1 MRYTLISDRMD
12 KTWFVKRTNPE
23 FIDYLS
29 RSSSISPITA
39 QVLIN
44 RGINTPEQV
53 SNFFNTGTDK
63 LSDPLELPGME
74 KALYR
79 IRKAVKAGE
88 SVLVHGDYDADGI
101 TATAIV
107 LSTLKKL
114 GIECDY
120 FIPNRVNHG
129 YGFNRTAVDIAKK
142 SGAGLIITVDCGI
155 NSFEEVKEADSAGI
169 DVIITDHHEPYI
181 DINGSFSLPEAYSV
195 VNPKLMSDGTKI
207 PLCGAGIAL
216 KMSQGLL
223 GLDESLELFDLAA
236 IGTVADMV
244 PLVGDNRIIIR
255 KGLELINNNARYSI
269 EALRDVASLRDRNI
283 STGLLSYTL
292 IPRINAAGRISEAS
306 EVVQFFTSDNR
317 DEVSRKAQALN
328 NNNARRKKIEESV
341 YKEALS
347 MLKEK
352 STGNS
357 IILHNEGWH
366 EGVIGIVASRL
377 VDTFQRPAFIFSV
390 KDGLARGSARSVP
403 PFDICEGLTR
413 CSDLLIRHGGHKQ
426 AAGLTINIDNMDN
439 FERRMNNI
447 LSDFLKSCNFRSDLL
462 IDTEVSLKDIN
473 FSLLRE
479 LARIEPF
486 GHENEEPLFASRG
499 LKVMSPQ
506 VVRSNHLKM
515 MLSDVSHTID
525 AIGFNMGGIIEHL
538 TSHAVID
545 AAFVPTINDWS
556 GGKSLQLQIKAV
568 RYPGINK
575 I

>member
-1 MRYTLISDRMD
+1 MD

-53 SNFFNTGTDK
+53 SNFFDTGTDK

-74 KALYR
+74 RALYR
-79 IRKAVKAGE
+79 IREAVKAGE

-101 TATAIV
+101 TATSI
-107 LSTLKKL
+107 LLLTLKKL
-114 GIECDY
+114 GISCDY
-120 FIPNRVNHG
+120 FIPNRFDHG
-129 YGFNRTAVDIAKK
+129 YGFNSAAVDLAKK
-142 SGAGLIITVDCGI
+142 NGVGLIITVDCGI
-155 NSFEEVKEADSAGI
+155 NAFDEVKETNSAGI

-181 DINGSFSLPEAYSV
+181 DKNGSSLLPEAYSV
-195 VNPKLMSDGTKI
+195 VNPKLMSDEAQM

-216 KMSQGLL
+216 KISQGLI
-223 GLDESLELFDLAA
+223 GLEGSLEFFDLAA
-236 IGTVADMV
+236 IGTIADMV
-244 PLVGDNRIIIR
+244 PLIGDNRIIIR
-255 KGLELINNNARYSI
+255 KGIELINNNARYSI
-269 EALRDVASLRDRNI
+269 EALRDVASLRDRHI
-283 STGLLSYTL
+283 SAGLLSYTL

-306 EVVQFFTSDNR
+306 EVVEFFSSDNWNEAHR
-317 DEVSRKAQALN
+317 YAKALDNDNAKRK
-328 NNNARRKKIEESV
+328 RIEENV
-341 YKEALS
+341 YNETLS
-347 MLKEK
+347 ILKEK
-352 STGNS
+352 GYGSC

-377 VDTFQRPAFIFSV
+377 VDTLQKPAFIFSV
-390 KDGLARGSARSVP
+390 KDGIARGSARSVP
-403 PFDICEGLTR
+403 PFDICEGLTK

-426 AAGLTINIDNMDN
+426 AAGLMMNIENMVN
-439 FERRMNNI
+439 FERRMNDIISN
-447 LSDFLKSCNFRSDLL
+447 FLNNCDFRSELL
-462 IDTEVSLKDIN
+462 IDTEVRLKDIN

-486 GHENEEPLFASRG
+486 GHGNEEPLFASRG
-499 LKVMSPQ
+499 LQVMSPQ
-506 VVRSNHLKM
+506 VVGSNHLKM
-515 MLSDVSHTID
+515 KLSNASYKID

-538 TSHAVID
+538 TSHTVID

-568 RYPGINK
+568 RYPE
-575 I
+575 

>member
-1 MRYTLISDRMD
+1 MD

-74 KALYR
+74 RALYR
-79 IRKAVKAGE
+79 IREALKTGE
-88 SVLVHGDYDADGI
+88 SILVHGDYDADGI
-101 TATAIV
+101 TATSIL

-114 GIECDY
+114 GISCDY
-120 FIPNRVNHG
+120 FIPNRFNHG
-129 YGFNRTAVDIAKK
+129 YGFNSAAIDLAKK
-142 SGAGLIITVDCGI
+142 IGAGLIITVDCGI
-155 NSFEEVKEADSAGI
+155 NAFEEVKEANSAGI

-181 DINGSFSLPEAYSV
+181 DKNGSSLLPEAYSV
-195 VNPKLMSDGTKI
+195 VNPKLMSGEAQM

-236 IGTVADMV
+236 IGTIADMV
-244 PLVGDNRIIIR
+244 PLVGDNRVIIR
-255 KGLELINNNARYSI
+255 KGLELINYNARYAI
-269 EALRDVASLRDRNI
+269 EALRDVASLRDRHV

-306 EVVQFFTSDNR
+306 EVVEFFTSDKR
-317 DEVSRKAQALN
+317 DDIYRHAQALN
-328 NNNARRKKIEESV
+328 NNNARRKRIEESV
-341 YKEALS
+341 CKEALS
-347 MLKEK
+347 MLKGK
-352 STGNS
+352 GAGNC
-357 IILHNEGWH
+357 IILSNEGWH
-366 EGVIGIVASRL
+366 EGVIGIVASRM

-390 KDGLARGSARSVP
+390 KDGIARGSARSVS
-403 PFDICEGLTR
+403 PFDICESLTK

-426 AAGLTINIDNMDN
+426 AAGLTMNIDNMDG
-439 FERRMNNI
+439 FEQRMNGIISNFMDNF
-447 LSDFLKSCNFRSDLL
+447 DFSSDLL
-462 IDTEVSLKDIN
+462 IDTEVRLRDIN
-473 FSLLRE
+473 FRLLKE

-486 GHENEEPLFASRG
+486 GNGNEEPLFASRG
-499 LKVMSPQ
+499 LKVMSPH
-506 VVRSNHLKM
+506 VVRSNHIKM
-515 MLSDVSHTID
+515 KLSDDSYSID

-538 TSHAVID
+538 TSHEMID
-545 AAFVPTINDWS
+545 AVFIPTINDWS
-556 GGKSLQLQIKAV
+556 GGKSLQLQIKAF
-568 RYPGINK
+568 RYPE
-575 I
+575 